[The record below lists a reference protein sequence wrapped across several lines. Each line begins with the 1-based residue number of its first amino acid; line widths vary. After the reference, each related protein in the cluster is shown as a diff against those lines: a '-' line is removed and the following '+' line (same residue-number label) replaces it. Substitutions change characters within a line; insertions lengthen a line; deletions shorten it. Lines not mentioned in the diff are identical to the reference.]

1 MIWGVLKGI
10 YGPFGKIN
18 SKGQGAER
26 ATLEAVGK
34 GLEREPI
41 YREKRSESIRA
52 AMLAPG

>member
-1 MIWGVLKGI
+1 MIWGFLKGM
-10 YGPFGKIN
+10 YGPFRTIN
-18 SKGQGAER
+18 DKSQGAER

-34 GLEREPI
+34 GLKRELI

>member
-18 SKGQGAER
+18 SKGQGTER

-34 GLEREPI
+34 SNKRELI
-41 YREKRSESIRA
+41 YREKCSGSAGTIWLASE
-52 AMLAPG
+52 

>member
-18 SKGQGAER
+18 SEGQGAER

-41 YREKRSESIRA
+41 YRKERSGHVRTVRIASE
-52 AMLAPG
+52 